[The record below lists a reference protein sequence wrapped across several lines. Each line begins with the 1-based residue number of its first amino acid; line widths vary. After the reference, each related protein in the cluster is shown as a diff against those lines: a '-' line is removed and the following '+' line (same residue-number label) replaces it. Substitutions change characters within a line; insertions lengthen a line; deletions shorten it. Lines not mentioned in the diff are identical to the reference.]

1 MKQSAG
7 HVGDEAGRAV
17 VNTVAMP
24 DDYQV
29 GRGIA
34 DITGEPAECG
44 MLGYGVASQQTDGVH
59 NRLRARAFVFV
70 HEGPATAA
78 SRLLLVVAE
87 VPLLLES
94 VHHEVLGR
102 LAASYGELYTFRN
115 VMLTATHTH
124 SGPGGYCDH
133 RLYNSNTNGFR
144 QQTFDAIVDG
154 ICEAVAAAHADLAP
168 ASLSLAVGRLHD
180 ASCNRS
186 PSSFARNPEAD
197 RAHFPDKID
206 PQTTL
211 LRIERDGNLVGS
223 VNWFATHGTSMT
235 NRNTLISGDNKGF
248 AAYQCERLDH
258 GVDYLASTPQ
268 EFIAAFAQTNSG
280 DMSPNT
286 GQRPGS
292 GPTDD
297 EFENTRI
304 IGGRQ
309 AVAATELTLGH
320 GTDVTGGLDARTTYV
335 DLTDF
340 EVRPE
345 FTGDGRTHRTGPAI
359 AGASC
364 VAGTDEGAGP
374 LYPMFKQGRNRF
386 FDGLVANTVYR
397 LSPRLRDSQAPKG
410 AVGPGTRLNKA
421 LSMLMPEGGPVQLL
435 RIGQL
440 YLIGIPAEVTIVA
453 GLRLRRTVADIVGA
467 DLRDVLVAGYS
478 NGYLHYVTTPE
489 EYDEQR
495 YEGGSTLF
503 GRWELPALQQVVS
516 ELATAMRDQRPV
528 PEGQRPAEPSRR
540 RRSRRRVK
548 PDALTAGQRFGDVLQ
563 APLPQYQAGSTVS
576 AEFVGAYPNNDLH
589 RGGTYVRVERET
601 PEGWQTVAD
610 DSDWSTMFR
619 WRRAGRRGSTVTVSW
634 TAPEDTAAGRY
645 RLRYDGDARDRDGRI
660 SAFTGATEP
669 FDISPKR

>member
-1 MKQSAG
+1 
-7 HVGDEAGRAV
+7 
-17 VNTVAMP
+17 MP

-44 MLGYGVASQQTDGVH
+44 MLGYGVASQQTDGLH
-59 NRLRARAFVFV
+59 NRLRARAFVIAD
-70 HEGPATAA
+70 PAAGT
-78 SRLLLVVAE
+78 RLLLVVCE

-94 VHHEVLGR
+94 VHHDVLER
-102 LAASYGELYTFRN
+102 LAATYGDLYTFHN

-124 SGPGGYCDH
+124 CGPGGYSDH

-144 QQTFDAIVDG
+144 HQTFNAIVDG
-154 ICEAVAAAHADLAP
+154 ICEAVDHAHADLAP
-168 ASLSLAVGRLHD
+168 AGLSLAVGRLHD
-180 ASCNRS
+180 ASSNRS
-186 PSSFARNPEAD
+186 PSSFARNPEAERD
-197 RAHFPDKID
+197 HFPDKID

-211 LRIERDGNLVGS
+211 LRIERDGRLVGA

-235 NRNTLISGDNKGF
+235 NRNTLISGDNKGY

-258 GVDYLASTPQ
+258 GVDYLATTPPD
-268 EFIAAFAQTNSG
+268 FIAAFAQTNSG
-280 DMSPNT
+280 DMSPNLNH
-286 GQRPGS
+286 RPGS
-292 GPTDD
+292 GPTED

-304 IGGRQ
+304 IGSRQ
-309 AVAATELTLGH
+309 AAAATELTLGH
-320 GTDVTGGLDARTTYV
+320 GTEVTGGLDARTTYV

-364 VAGTDEGAGP
+364 LAGTDEGAGP
-374 LYPMFKQGRNRF
+374 LYPLFKQGRNRF
-386 FDGLVANTVYR
+386 FDGLVAHTAFR
-397 LSPRLRDSQAPKG
+397 LSPRLRDAQAPKG
-410 AVGPGTRLNKA
+410 AVGPGIRLNKA

-453 GLRLRRTVADIVGA
+453 GLRLRRTVAQIVGA
-467 DLRDVLVAGYS
+467 ELRDVLVAGYS

-503 GRWELPALQQVVS
+503 GRWELPALQQVVA
-516 ELATAMRDQRPV
+516 ELATAMRDQRPA
-528 PEGQRPAEPSRR
+528 PQGQRPAEPSRR
-540 RRSRRRVK
+540 RLSRRRAK
-548 PDALTAGQRFGDVLQ
+548 PDVPVSGHQFGDVME
-563 APLPQYQAGSTVS
+563 APLPAYQPGSTVS
-576 AEFVGAYPNNDLH
+576 AVFAGAYPNNDLH
-589 RGGTYVRVERET
+589 RGGSYVRVEQESGD
-601 PEGWQTVAD
+601 GWSTVAD
-610 DSDWSTMFR
+610 DSDWSTTFR
-619 WRRAGRRGSTVTVSW
+619 WRRTGRRGSIITVNW
-634 TAPEDTAAGRY
+634 AIPENTGAGQY

-669 FDISPKR
+669 FEISPKR

>member
-1 MKQSAG
+1 MKLSAG
-7 HVGDEAGRAV
+7 HVGDDAGGAV

-44 MLGYGVASQQTDGVH
+44 MLGYGVASQQTDGLH
-59 NRLRARAFVFV
+59 NRLRARAFVIAD
-70 HEGPATAA
+70 ATAGT
-78 SRLLLVVAE
+78 RLLLVVCE
-87 VPLLLES
+87 IPLLLES
-94 VHHEVLGR
+94 IHHEVLGR
-102 LAASYGELYTFRN
+102 LAATYGELYTFHN

-124 SGPGGYCDH
+124 CGPGGYSDH

-144 QQTFDAIVDG
+144 HQTFNAIVDG
-154 ICEAVAAAHADLAP
+154 ICEAVDRAHADLAP
-168 ASLSLAVGRLHD
+168 AGLSLAVGRLHD
-180 ASCNRS
+180 ASSNRS

-211 LRIERDGNLVGS
+211 LRIERGGRLVGA

-235 NRNTLISGDNKGF
+235 NRNTLISGDNKGY

-258 GVDYLASTPQ
+258 GVDYLAATPPD
-268 EFIAAFAQTNSG
+268 FIAAFAQTNSG
-280 DMSPNT
+280 DMSPNLNH
-286 GQRPGS
+286 RPGS
-292 GPTDD
+292 GPTED

-304 IGGRQ
+304 IGSRQ
-309 AVAATELTLGH
+309 AAAATELTLGH
-320 GTDVTGGLDARTTYV
+320 GTEVAGGLDARATYV

-345 FTGDGRTHRTGPAI
+345 FTGDGRAHRTGPAI

-364 VAGTDEGAGP
+364 LAGTDEGAGP
-374 LYPMFKQGRNRF
+374 LYPVFKQGRNRI
-386 FDGLVANTVYR
+386 FDALVANTVFR
-397 LSPRLRDSQAPKG
+397 LSPRLRDAHAPKG
-410 AVGPGTRLNKA
+410 AVGPGIRLNKA

-453 GLRLRRTVADIVGA
+453 GLRLRRTVAEIVGA
-467 DLRDVLVAGYS
+467 ELRDVLVAGYS

-503 GRWELPALQQVVS
+503 GRWELPALQQVVA
-516 ELATAMRDQRPV
+516 ELATAMREQRPA

-540 RRSRRRVK
+540 RRSRRRAK
-548 PDALTAGQRFGDVLQ
+548 PDELPGSQRFGDVLA
-563 APLPQYQAGSTVS
+563 APLPAYAPGTTVS
-576 AEFVGAYPNNDLH
+576 AVFAGAYPNNDLH
-589 RGGTYVRVERET
+589 RGGTYVRVEHQTGGE
-601 PEGWQTVAD
+601 WSTVAD
-610 DSDWSTMFR
+610 DSDWSTTFR
-619 WRRAGRRGSTVTVSW
+619 WRRAGRRGSTITVTW
-634 TAPEDTAAGRY
+634 TIPDDTPAGQY
-645 RLRYDGDARDRDGRI
+645 RLRYDGDARDRNGRI

-669 FDISPKR
+669 FEISPKR